1 MCGFNFVDI
10 IYLLLIVAAAASAEA
25 APAVEAEDGEAADE
39 ADQQRRHHRG
49 QEVPRVGGRVQRG
62 DGQAGPI
69 SRQYPGDGD
78 QSQLSITWS

>member
-1 MCGFNFVDI
+1 M
-10 IYLLLIVAAAASAEA
+10 AAAASAEA

-69 SRQYPGDGD
+69 R
-78 QSQLSITWS
+78 SQ

>member
-1 MCGFNFVDI
+1 MCELCRYI

-69 SRQYPGDGD
+69 RGQYPGDGD